1 MPLSGL
7 RFFTVYGPWGRPDMA
22 AMIFI
27 RKILAGDAIDVFNNG
42 EMKRDFT
49 YIDDIVA
56 GVVNCLDRPPISD
69 GTEPP
74 SNIYNLGNNRAEQ
87 LMDFVHIIEK
97 ELGAAASINYL
108 PMQPGDVPETLANI
122 DKSRSELGFE
132 PRVSI
137 EEGLPKLVAWYREY
151 YGS

>member
-1 MPLSGL
+1 
-7 RFFTVYGPWGRPDMA
+7 
-22 AMIFI
+22 
-27 RKILAGDAIDVFNNG
+27 VFNNG